1 MQGLGAMQGRRPQ
14 DLARGGGWFR
24 AGLACPSGLLAGEVQ
39 VRSPAGGGAAEDVVW
54 PGSSCW
60 FLATSGVGTR
70 QEVAQGVAERGGEG
84 LGGGDVLKLLLVA
97 LVVAGDGH

>member
-1 MQGLGAMQGRRPQ
+1 MG
-14 DLARGGGWFR
+14 
-24 AGLACPSGLLAGEVQ
+24 
-39 VRSPAGGGAAEDVVW
+39 

-60 FLATSGVGTR
+60 FLVTSGVGTR

-97 LVVAGDGH
+97 LVVAGD